1 MWTILV
7 VIDHPPM
14 RRLARVLKAREEV
27 LVQDLL
33 AEGAVEAFDE
43 GILVGLARLDVSKRH
58 AAELGP
64 LGECFAQK
72 LRAIVRPW
80 NLRQSVFTFELLETH
95 APDGRS

>member
-1 MWTILV
+1 MSGTILGGAHAAERVMWANV
-7 VIDHPPM
+7 VVVNHPPM
-14 RRLARVLKAREEV
+14 RRLAHVIRAREEV

-72 LRAIVRPW
+72 LRAVVRP
-80 NLRQSVFTFELLETH
+80 
-95 APDGRS
+95 